1 MKKIR
6 VNIIF
11 PLLLAVFFSAL
22 NGLSLLLTAEK
33 PTSFA
38 RGEII
43 DNVVCKHDSKQSYTL
58 YLPKNYSTDKKWPIL
73 FAFDPGARAKLPLEL
88 FKTTAEKYGYIVV
101 CSKNSRNGPTEPIDR
116 AIFAMWK
123 DTRERFSIDTRRIY
137 ATGFSGGAR
146 AASRFHILTG
156 NSCAGIIAC
165 GAGISPAIR
174 NLERIKPAAWYGIVG
189 MADFNYYEFMDLDA
203 AFDDTGVIHLVD
215 VIDLDHRWPPPE
227 VCARA
232 IDWMEIHAMKKGTRK
247 NDEALTKTLYQKT
260 LSYAHNL
267 ELSGRIYHAAQAYE
281 AAQTLFNGLLD
292 VSHAESKKNQIT
304 ASKTY
309 KKFQGNE
316 LHRHKKVKDYMKNK
330 AFKAYKKF
338 QEDENLRRQKV
349 SDYMNNFARMV
360 SRVEHSQKQL
370 SLKQVLK
377 KLKIAGLWKKAER
390 KNDLDNSSMAFRVL
404 ISFSNR
410 AYEKGSDYYRK
421 KDYEKAIIFFEISV
435 NADKRNVF
443 SAYNLACTYSL
454 NKQKKQA
461 LKALRLAVQRGFKNR
476 THIEKDT
483 DLDFL
488 RDEKVFKEIMA
499 ELEKGQE

>member
-1 MKKIR
+1 MKKNK
-6 VNIIF
+6 VNIIS

-22 NGLSLLLTAEK
+22 NGLSILLIAGE
-33 PTSFA
+33 PASFA

-58 YLPKNYSTDKKWPIL
+58 YLPTNYSADKKWPIL
-73 FAFDPGARAKLPLEL
+73 FAFDPGARASLPLEL
-88 FKTTAEKYGYIVV
+88 FKTRAEKYGYIVV
-101 CSKNSRNGPTEPIDR
+101 CSKNSRNGPTEVIDR

-137 ATGFSGGAR
+137 AAGFSGGAR
-146 AASRFHILTG
+146 AASRFHVLTG

-165 GAGISPAIR
+165 GAGVSRAIM
-174 NLERIKPAAWYGIVG
+174 NLEMIKPAAWYGIVG

-203 AFDDTGVIHLVD
+203 AFDDMGVIHRVD

-232 IDWMEIHAMKKGTRK
+232 VDWMEILAVKNGTRQK
-247 NDEALTKTLYQKT
+247 DDNLVKTLYQKA

-267 ELSGRIYHAAQAYE
+267 ELAGRIYHASRAYE
-281 AAQTLFNGLLD
+281 TAQTLFNGLLD
-292 VSHAESKKNQIT
+292 VSHAETKQNQIKE
-304 ASKTY
+304 SKT
-309 KKFQGNE
+309 
-316 LHRHKKVKDYMKNK
+316 
-330 AFKAYKKF
+330 YKKF

-349 SDYMNNFARMV
+349 GEYMLNFDRMV
-360 SRVEHSQKQL
+360 SRIEQSQKPL

-377 KLKIAGLWKKAER
+377 KLNIAELWKKAGR
-390 KNDLDNSSMAFRVL
+390 KDDLDNSSMAIRVL

-421 KDYEKAIIFFEISV
+421 KAFEKAIPFFEISV
-435 NADKRNVF
+435 HADKRNVF
-443 SAYNLACTYSL
+443 SAYNLACAYSL

-461 LKALRLAVQRGFKNR
+461 LKALDLAVQRGFSNR
-476 THIEKDT
+476 AHMEKDT

-488 RDEKVFKEIMA
+488 RDEKAFKEI
-499 ELEKGQE
+499 LEKL

>member
-1 MKKIR
+1 MKKNK

-22 NGLSLLLTAEK
+22 NGLSMPLTAGEL
-33 PTSFA
+33 TSFA

-58 YLPKNYSTDKKWPIL
+58 YLPKNYSADKKWPIL

-88 FKTTAEKYGYIVV
+88 FKTAAEKYGYIVV

-146 AASRFHILTG
+146 VASRFHVLTG

-165 GAGISPAIR
+165 GAGVSQAIR
-174 NLERIKPAAWYGIVG
+174 NLEQIKPAAWYGIVG
-189 MADFNYYEFMDLDA
+189 MADSNYYEFIDLDA
-203 AFDDTGVIHLVD
+203 AFDDTGVSHLVD

-227 VCARA
+227 VCTRA
-232 IDWMEIHAMKKGTRK
+232 VNWMEIHAMKDGTRQ
-247 NDEALTKTLYQKT
+247 NDESLIKTLYQEA

-267 ELSGRIYHAAQAYE
+267 ELAGRIYHAAQAYE

-292 VSHAESKKNQIT
+292 VSHAETKKNQIT
-304 ASKTY
+304 ATKI
-309 KKFQGNE
+309 
-316 LHRHKKVKDYMKNK
+316 
-330 AFKAYKKF
+330 YKKF
-338 QEDENLRRQKV
+338 QEDEELRRQKV
-349 SDYMNNFARMV
+349 KNHMKNFARMV
-360 SRVEHSQKQL
+360 SRIEQSQKQL
-370 SLKQVLK
+370 SMKQVLK
-377 KLKIAGLWKKAER
+377 KLKIAELWKKAER
-390 KNDLDNSSMAFRVL
+390 KDDLYNSSMALRVL
-404 ISFSNR
+404 ISFSNQ
-410 AYEKGSDYYRK
+410 AYQEGSDYYRE

-454 NKQKKQA
+454 NKQEKQA
-461 LKALRLAVQRGFKNR
+461 LNALKLAVQRGFKNH
-476 THIEKDT
+476 THMKKDT
-483 DLDFL
+483 DLDFI

-499 ELEKGQE
+499 ELETGQKE